1 MVKGYSIQH
10 KISLSFLQKVCEA
23 MRSSGKH
30 PMEGELH
37 VDEFVMESQEVS
49 HMGRSYR
56 GKKKK
61 TVCTVELTEEF
72 KVKRLYVLKV
82 NSLSA
87 KSLQLIFQ
95 RYTSENASVSSDKCK
110 GHIPIGN
117 DCKVTQI
124 PSELGLNSEAI
135 HTMIHQVK
143 SWLITTYSWV
153 SKRHID
159 RYLSE
164 FSYLIN
170 RSQTKTT
177 SFHNLIKRMA

>member
-10 KISLSFLQKVCEA
+10 KISLSFLSQFYCTNCFFFLPPVASTHVTYLLTFHDKFIHMKLSFHRMFSA
-23 MRSSGKH
+23 GSHGLTH
-30 PMEGELH
+30 LLQEG
-37 VDEFVMESQEVS
+37 
-49 HMGRSYR
+49 
-56 GKKKK
+56 
-61 TVCTVELTEEF
+61 

-117 DCKVTQI
+117 NCKVMQI

-143 SWLITTYSWV
+143 SWLRTTYSWV

-177 SFHNLIKRMA
+177 SFHNLIKHMA